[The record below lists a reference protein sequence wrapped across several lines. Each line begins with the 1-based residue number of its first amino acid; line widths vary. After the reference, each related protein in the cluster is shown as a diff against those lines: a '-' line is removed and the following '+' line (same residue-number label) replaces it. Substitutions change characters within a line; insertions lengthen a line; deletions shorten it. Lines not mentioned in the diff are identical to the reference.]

1 MKGHTSPWEIKRQN
15 NMQHNLKKDY
25 RVGDWMDSP
34 LKCVL
39 GLFKNRKAT
48 ISDCPPF
55 HFSSAGLSMVA
66 RLPQQT
72 TSLSTQ
78 QQQISRP
85 FTIFTTCLFFQ
96 PLTPSP
102 YHRLLASPNC
112 YCSHPQNFHWC
123 KK

>member
-25 RVGDWMDSP
+25 RVGDWMDNP

-85 FTIFTTCLFFQ
+85 FTIFTTCLNSQ
-96 PLTPSP
+96 PLTIGISIP
-102 YHRLLASPNC
+102 RKFL
-112 YCSHPQNFHWC
+112 
-123 KK
+123 